1 MSRVLVIG
9 NATIDLILPVASL
22 PAPGETVLA
31 APALRCP
38 GGKGLNQALASSR
51 LGVPTT
57 LLAPI
62 GDDQDGRFLA
72 AAMASEGLA
81 TEWITSGHA
90 TDLSIIA
97 IADGGENIIIS
108 TAASAQSMTPEI
120 AERAASALQPG
131 EILVLQGNLSEAT
144 TVAAHHAARSVGVR
158 TIFNTAPIAW
168 NQAKLAAD
176 VDVVVAN
183 AGEALHLTGLEGEAA
198 ALRLV
203 EVGARAAIVT
213 RGAAPTI
220 LAAEPGVSLLP
231 IAQVGAVDTSGA
243 GDVTVGI
250 LAAGLAK
257 GMTLEQALK
266 LALSAASLSVTRHGT
281 SLSFPSASELA
292 ALELA
297 AIGSR

>member
-9 NATIDLILPVASL
+9 NATVDLILPVTSL

-38 GGKGLNQALASSR
+38 GGKGLNQALAASR

-72 AAMASEGLA
+72 DAMTSEGLA

-90 TDLSIIA
+90 TDLSIVA

-108 TAASAQSMTPEI
+108 TAASAQSVTPET

-144 TVAAHHAARSVGVR
+144 TVAAHRAARGVGAR
-158 TIFNTAPIAW
+158 TVFNTAPIAW
-168 NQAKLAAD
+168 KQAELAAD

-183 AGEALHLTGLEGEAA
+183 AGEALHLTGLGGEAA
-198 ALRLV
+198 ARRLV
-203 EVGARAAIVT
+203 KAGARAVIVT

-220 LAAEPGVSLLP
+220 LAAQPGVSLLP
-231 IAQVGAVDTSGA
+231 IAQVDAVDTSGA
-243 GDVTVGI
+243 GDVTVGV

-257 GMTLEQALK
+257 GMTLEQALA

-281 SLSFPSASELA
+281 SLSFPSVGELA
-292 ALELA
+292 ALEFA
-297 AIGSR
+297 VVGSR

>member
-9 NATIDLILPVASL
+9 NATIDVILPVANL

-31 APALRCP
+31 GQALRCP
-38 GGKGLNQALASSR
+38 GGKGLNQALAASR

-62 GDDQDGRFLA
+62 GEDQDGRFLA
-72 AAMASEGLA
+72 DAMASEGLA
-81 TEWITSGHA
+81 TEWMTTGHP
-90 TDLSIIA
+90 TDLSIVA
-97 IADGGENIIIS
+97 IAAGGENIIIS
-108 TAASAQSMTPEI
+108 TAASAQSMTPET

-131 EILVLQGNLSEAT
+131 EVLVLQGNLSEAT
-144 TVAAHHAARSVGVR
+144 TVAAHRAARRVGAR
-158 TIFNTAPIAW
+158 TVFNTAPIAW
-168 NQAKLAAD
+168 DQAKLAAD

-198 ALRLV
+198 ARRLV
-203 EVGARAAIVT
+203 EVGAKAAIVT

-220 LAAEPGVSLLP
+220 LAAEQGVSLLP
-231 IAQVGAVDTSGA
+231 IAQVDAIDTSGA

-266 LALSAASLSVTRHGT
+266 LALSAASLSVTRQGT
-281 SLSFPSASELA
+281 SLSFPSGDELA
-292 ALELA
+292 ALEFTVV
-297 AIGSR
+297 GSH